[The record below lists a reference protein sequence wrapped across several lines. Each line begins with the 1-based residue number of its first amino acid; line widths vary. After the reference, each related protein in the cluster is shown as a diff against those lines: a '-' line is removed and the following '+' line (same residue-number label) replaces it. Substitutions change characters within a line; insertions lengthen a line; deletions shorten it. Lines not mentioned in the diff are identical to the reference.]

1 MFNFGRKYI
10 LRSAIELSR
19 KIHIRG
25 RQKKNAILGILRLAL
40 KSTLPNSDFTLYQ
53 LFLSANCI
61 QIFPPS
67 NQGIMYM
74 KKKEEEERKKKKAV
88 VEILTD

>member
-19 KIHIRG
+19 KIHIRD
-25 RQKKNAILGILRLAL
+25 RQKNAILGILRLAL

-61 QIFPPS
+61 QISPPS

-74 KKKEEEERKKKKAV
+74 KKKKKKKKERKKKQLWKF
-88 VEILTD
+88 

>member
-1 MFNFGRKYI
+1 MFW
-10 LRSAIELSR
+10 
-19 KIHIRG
+19 G
-25 RQKKNAILGILRLAL
+25 RQLNCQERYISEVGKKNAILGILRLAL

-53 LFLSANCI
+53 LFLSTNCI

-74 KKKEEEERKKKKAV
+74 KKKKRRRKKEKKSSCGNFDR
-88 VEILTD
+88 LDLSLL

>member
-19 KIHIRG
+19 KIHVRC
-25 RQKKNAILGILRLAL
+25 RQKNAILGILRLAL
-40 KSTLPNSDFTLYQ
+40 KSILPNSDFTLYQ

-74 KKKEEEERKKKKAV
+74 KKKKEEERKKKKAV